1 MRFKAIKLTAG
12 GSTLLEPVGHKEAVK
27 CRLPLY
33 FKGKRA
39 AVIYDTIGSVEAPLY
54 LAKPSRDELTG
65 KELNS
70 R

>member
-1 MRFKAIKLTAG
+1 MRFKAIRMTADG
-12 GSTLLEPVGHKEAVK
+12 NALLEPIDHKEAVK
-27 CRLPLY
+27 GRISL
-33 FKGKRA
+33 FIKGKRA

-54 LAKPSRDELTG
+54 LAKPSRNGLTG